1 MEAQKS
7 LDLQS
12 MGWRI
17 RTVVHMQRS
26 KNRGADEINLNL
38 SPKAWETGIPMYEA
52 RRRWKSSL
60 RKRVCSSSTF
70 FLIYS
75 DSQQIGWCPLTLGR
89 TTCFTQFTNS
99 AANLFWRPSY
109 RHIQIKCF
117 TSYLGIPVSPVKLEH
132 KINHH
137 NLTPRDL
144 NSWLCF
150 LPLKIQMPVRN

>member
-1 MEAQKS
+1 MEAKKS

-12 MGWRI
+12 MGWRM
-17 RTVVHMQRS
+17 RTIVHMQWS
-26 KNRGADEINLNL
+26 KNRGADGINLNL
-38 SPKAWETGIPMYEA
+38 SPKAWETGIPTYEA

-75 DSQQIGWCPLTLGR
+75 GSQQIGWCPPPWGGPLASLSSPVQLLISSGDTHK
-89 TTCFTQFTNS
+89 
-99 AANLFWRPSY
+99 
-109 RHIQIKCF
+109 HIQIKCL
-117 TSYLGIPVSPVKLEH
+117 TSYLGIPVSPVKLGH

-137 NLTPRDL
+137 NLTAWNL